1 MFRSD
6 ARGSIVLTA
15 RWRRSGPQTW
25 AGMLLRAQVVASV
38 TGVVAGRCRIR
49 LRKIIRT
56 ASVEQR
62 RRSKPLHEGEI
73 SNYSMIWNNGAQER
87 TRTFTTVKP
96 LAPEASAS
104 TNSATWAGGA

>member
-1 MFRSD
+1 MFRSAHVAASCSPQGGAD
-6 ARGSIVLTA
+6 RDLKHGSGCHGV
-15 RWRRSGPQTW
+15 RKSGQ
-25 AGMLLRAQVVASV
+25 AS
-38 TGVVAGRCRIR
+38 GVVAGRCRIR

-62 RRSKPLHEGEI
+62 RRSTPLHEGEI

-104 TNSATWAGGA
+104 TDSATWAWGA